1 MVSLAKIDS
10 WGTILAVPRLWLEG
24 TQKGCMLESTVG
36 GRMDVITLRAGF
48 GIQAALRH
56 PVGLVIIGPK
66 ESLGPSAQS
75 RPAIH
80 SVQIPFPLRKV
91 WFSLKGVHSS

>member
-1 MVSLAKIDS
+1 
-10 WGTILAVPRLWLEG
+10 
-24 TQKGCMLESTVG
+24 
-36 GRMDVITLRAGF
+36 MDVLTLRAGF
-48 GIQAALRH
+48 GIQVALGDH
-56 PVGLVIIGPK
+56 LGLAIIGPK